1 MEKYFLFRKSL
12 VALLWISLGLLP
24 RVASAQ
30 DIKIGSSTID
40 ISKDYPDLLGDGKV
54 SYSSVDKVLLLKDA
68 KIQGEVVVNKVKGL
82 TIKVEGESQIKSSKT
97 ALSLMGGSEVVLTG
111 AHLEIVGNNNAVLVD
126 MQGKLL
132 LKEVTLIAQG
142 SKAGMAGSMGFM
154 GETIE
159 IENSNVTVEGT
170 AYYAL
175 GDLQTFTTKDVTIT
189 EPEGGVWNP
198 ANSRYCDSNGKVAK
212 KVVMKA
218 ENQGTQA
225 DAKISFG
232 QQVVDLTQS
241 SNDLLGDGKVQYNKE
256 EKQFTLQGYSATTP
270 ITIEEARGFSF
281 VLRGNNFIET
291 PHSAL
296 IIDKNSDITIS
307 GEGDLTTVSQ
317 TAAAIYIDNFSRLS
331 FADTKI
337 SVKGEIGIGG
347 PTGKEKGSIVIDSA
361 QLTIMA
367 EDFALGNLA
376 SFSLLHAK
384 IAQPLEAYWNHE
396 KCQLVD
402 TNGEAVKH
410 LVIETR
416 SDNEGKN
423 LGMLAIGSVYLDL
436 NKSNKDV
443 LGNGQVSYDAER
455 RTLTLNHATIEAE
468 QNALYMQEAG
478 DLTIN
483 VVGDCSILS
492 RKKSAIM
499 LFCDSHLTIT
509 GSGKLSIQSPE
520 NCGIY
525 LLYSNL
531 LTIENAD
538 VKINGRWAIAGI
550 NGQSGEKVELINTRL
565 YANGWQTG
573 ISSLAEITL
582 QDTELVSPKGALWDD
597 AERSYM
603 YQGERVKELTFKRK
617 DDPNTATED
626 ISIEQIVTLTGSSIQ
641 VQGQVGDVVRLYNS
655 EGRLLQG
662 ATITGSDPLFIDITD
677 LLSGVYIVGINKS
690 YTKVVVR

>member
-1 MEKYFLFRKSL
+1 MKKHSLFRKTL
-12 VALLWISLGLLP
+12 ATLLWMALGLLP
-24 RVASAQ
+24 RVANAQ
-30 DIKIGSSTID
+30 NIKIGSNTID
-40 ISKDYPDLLGDGKV
+40 VSKDYPDLLGDGKV
-54 SYSSVDKVLLLKDA
+54 SYSSLEKTLLLKDA
-68 KIQGEVVVNKVKGL
+68 KIQGEVVINKVKGL
-82 TIKVEGESQIKSSKT
+82 TIKAEGEIRIESSKT
-97 ALSLMGGSEVVLTG
+97 ALSLMGGSEVTLTG
-111 AHLEIVGNNNAVLVD
+111 NRLEIIGNNNAVLVD
-126 MQGKLL
+126 MQGKLV
-132 LKEVTLIAQG
+132 LKEVTLTARG
-142 SKAGMAGSMGFM
+142 AKAGMAGSMGFM

-159 IENSNVTVEGT
+159 IENSNVTIEGT

-175 GDLQTFTTKDVTIT
+175 GDLQTFTTKDIIIT

-212 KVVMKA
+212 KVVMQA

-225 DAKISFG
+225 HPKISFG
-232 QQVVDLTQS
+232 LQIADLSQS
-241 SNDLLGDGKVQYNKE
+241 SDDLLGDGKVQYNKE
-256 EKQFTLQGYSATTP
+256 EKQFTLRGYTATTP
-270 ITIEEARGFSF
+270 ISIEEARGYSF
-281 VLRGNNFIET
+281 ILQGNNFIET

-296 IIDKNSDITIS
+296 IIDKNSDIIIS
-307 GEGDLTTVSQ
+307 GEGELTTISQ
-317 TAAAIYIDNFSRLS
+317 EDAAIYIDNFSRLS

-337 SVKGEIGIGG
+337 SVKGKIGIGG
-347 PTGKEKGSIVIDSA
+347 PMGKEKGSIAIDSA

-376 SFSLLHAK
+376 SFTLLHAK
-384 IAQPLEAYWNHE
+384 IAQPVEAYWNHE

-402 TNGEAVKH
+402 TNGKAVKH

-423 LGMLAIGSVYLDL
+423 LGMLAIGSIYLDL

-455 RTLTLNHATIEAE
+455 HTLTLNHATIETE

-478 DLTIN
+478 DLIIN
-483 VVGDCSILS
+483 VVGDCTILS

-499 LFCDSHLTIT
+499 LFYDSHLTIT

-531 LTIENAD
+531 LTIKDAE

-565 YANGWQTG
+565 HANGWQTG

-582 QDTELVSPKGALWDD
+582 QDTQLVSPKDALWDD
-597 AERSYM
+597 VERSYM
-603 YQGERVKELTFKRK
+603 HQGERVKELIFKRK
-617 DDPNTATED
+617 DDPDTAVEE
-626 ISIEQIVTLTGSSIQ
+626 ISVDPAITLTDYSIR
-641 VQGQVGDVVRLYNS
+641 VQGQVGDVARLYNS
-655 EGRLLQG
+655 AGRLLQSS
-662 ATITGSDPLFIDITD
+662 TITSSDPLLISLTE
-677 LLSGVYIVGINKS
+677 LPSGVYIVSINKS
-690 YTKVVVR
+690 YSKVVVR